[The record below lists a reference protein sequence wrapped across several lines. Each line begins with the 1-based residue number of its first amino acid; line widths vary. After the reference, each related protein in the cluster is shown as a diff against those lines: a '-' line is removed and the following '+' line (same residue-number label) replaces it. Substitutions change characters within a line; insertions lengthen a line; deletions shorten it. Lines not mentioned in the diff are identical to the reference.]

1 VTAAAAPK
9 AAESSSVTR
18 KVLTTVGIGGVTF
31 LVTNALKQPQAT
43 SITLSVL
50 IGGIALL
57 IRFLADF
64 EKRLGVLERVENE
77 SILAMRRLVDDT
89 FPQISEA
96 TELYR
101 LIDSS
106 ALERGLVTDLVR
118 NAARISDGVPPIV
131 HHFVEAK
138 MRETADLMKQIAE
151 GGTVTY
157 YGEDREWLLGLT
169 RNATKGIDAISMAA
183 VDHGLWQSEI
193 GQRYLDAQRRVAA
206 DGKAVR
212 RIFVLDS
219 SAPDSDSELLRV
231 CDEQARMNIKVRLL
245 DRAEVPA
252 PLKIKVRDLI
262 VFDEILAYETTPTPS
277 TDPQLAQ
284 IAETR
289 LVLTGSRV
297 MECSLLF
304 RELWDVASEPHAYM
318 KA

>member
-1 VTAAAAPK
+1 VSADVAPK
-9 AAESSSVTR
+9 AVDSSSVTR
-18 KVLTTVGIGGVTF
+18 KILTTVGTGGVTF
-31 LVTNALKQPQAT
+31 LITNALDQPQAT

-64 EKRLGVLERVENE
+64 EKRLAMLEKVENE

-96 TELYR
+96 TALYR
-101 LIDSS
+101 LIDLS
-106 ALERGLVTDLVR
+106 ALESGLVTDLVR
-118 NAARISDGVPPIV
+118 NSARISDGVPPIV

-138 MRETADLMKQIAE
+138 IRETSDLMKQIAE

-212 RIFVLDS
+212 RIFVLDGS
-219 SAPDSDSELLRV
+219 VSASDPDLLRV
-231 CDEQARMNIKVRLL
+231 CAEQERMSIKVRLL
-245 DRAEVPA
+245 NRAEVPA
-252 PLKIKVRDLI
+252 PLKVKVRDLI
-262 VFDEILAYETTPTPS
+262 VFDETLAYETTPTPS

-289 LVLTGSRV
+289 LVLTDSRV
-297 MECSLLF
+297 KECCLLF
-304 RELWDVASEPHAYM
+304 RELWDVASEPQAYM

>member
-1 VTAAAAPK
+1 MTAAAAPK
-9 AAESSSVTR
+9 TAESSSVTR

-219 SAPDSDSELLRV
+219 SAPADDPELLRV